1 MTEHTHEAV
10 ADAMRI
16 AEEVSPAPARAAAA
30 LKILS
35 DEVMHR
41 WEQRTALSFR
51 LQDLRAE
58 LVKAGIPD
66 DSPLYLALHALTAAA
81 EAWMHPDTLS
91 EAFKATMARRDAAY
105 MAEVETNSELRRK
118 VRELQHLVA
127 AAPAQVEFPARALQ
141 LIVTCPRI
149 GDGRMFP
156 LVAEALVAYGEQ
168 TLADGGT
175 SWSLTLNSGSQDE
188 TQVAVSVIPDASD
201 VSEAKSA
208 EASNG

>member
-30 LKILS
+30 LKILR
-35 DEVMHR
+35 DEVVHR

-66 DSPLYLALHALTAAA
+66 DSPLYLALHEVTATA

-91 EAFKATMARRDAAY
+91 DAARTHLKLLKATLHDLLTGPAGAFLAERKRQIDIEGWTPEHDDEHAGGQLSLAAAAY
-105 MAEVETNSELRRK
+105 ATW
-118 VRELQHLVA
+118 
-127 AAPAQVEFPARALQ
+127 FPATGGDTRHVAGDAQHVLRFLWPWEESWFKPGDPMRNLEKAGALLIAEYERLQRA
-141 LIVTCPRI
+141 
-149 GDGRMFP
+149 
-156 LVAEALVAYGEQ
+156 EQ
-168 TLADGGT
+168 A
-175 SWSLTLNSGSQDE
+175 
-188 TQVAVSVIPDASD
+188 
-201 VSEAKSA
+201 
-208 EASNG
+208 NG

>member
-10 ADAMRI
+10 VDAMRI

-30 LKILS
+30 LKILR

-66 DSPLYLALHALTAAA
+66 DSPLYLALHEVTATA

-91 EAFKATMARRDAAY
+91 DAARTHLTRIKAALHDLLTGPAGAFL
-105 MAEVETNSELRRK
+105 AERKRQIDVEGWTPEHDDEHADGEL
-118 VRELQHLVA
+118 VTA
-127 AAPAQVEFPARALQ
+127 AATYALWCRTTDEAEEAGSAARAQIRSWWPWDLSWFKPTSRKRNLEKAGALLIAEYERLQ
-141 LIVTCPRI
+141 R
-149 GDGRMFP
+149 
-156 LVAEALVAYGEQ
+156 AEQ
-168 TLADGGT
+168 
-175 SWSLTLNSGSQDE
+175 
-188 TQVAVSVIPDASD
+188 
-201 VSEAKSA
+201 
-208 EASNG
+208 SNG

>member
-30 LKILS
+30 LKILR

-66 DSPLYLALHALTAAA
+66 DSPLYLALHEVTATA

-91 EAFKATMARRDAAY
+91 DAARTHLTRIKAALHDLLTGPAGAFL
-105 MAEVETNSELRRK
+105 AERKRQIDVEGWTPEHDDEHRSGGLAD
-118 VRELQHLVA
+118 A
-127 AAPAQVEFPARALQ
+127 AACYALHGGGLPEELCTDHWPWDRSWWKPSSKMRDLEKAGALLIAEYERLQRA
-141 LIVTCPRI
+141 
-149 GDGRMFP
+149 
-156 LVAEALVAYGEQ
+156 EQ
-168 TLADGGT
+168 
-175 SWSLTLNSGSQDE
+175 
-188 TQVAVSVIPDASD
+188 
-201 VSEAKSA
+201 
-208 EASNG
+208 SNG